1 MSKWYD
7 QKKVDAMGFDESEW
21 NKTVKL
27 LDDPNISDV
36 DKDVIL
42 DNYINSLLRKMGVK
56 EV

>member
-21 NKTVKL
+21 NKTVRL

-42 DNYINSLLRKMGVK
+42 DNYINSFLRKMGAKV
-56 EV
+56 